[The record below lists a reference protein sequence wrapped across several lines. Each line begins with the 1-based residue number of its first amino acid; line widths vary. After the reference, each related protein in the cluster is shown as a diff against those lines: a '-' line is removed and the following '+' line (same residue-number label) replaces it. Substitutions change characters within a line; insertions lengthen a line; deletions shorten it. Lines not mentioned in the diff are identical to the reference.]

1 MKRRH
6 TNAAQLDGVVDL
18 ERLRSGSPDSIE
30 RDAARFLDLTY
41 PTDDVKA
48 LLRLLS
54 RRFGGAAS
62 EGTILA
68 NAVKGLGKS
77 HTLLLAYHLLKSPAE
92 ATAWMK
98 QLGFPWTPP
107 ASAIVLVHKFTDR
120 SMPGDA
126 LWSLVGRELGQTW
139 GEERA
144 PDVEHLIAALA
155 DRHLVLI
162 LDELERGIQGIVN
175 EAKRIQNLNFL
186 QMLSEAANRDQRITL
201 IAAIYDGTV
210 EPGATLRRTPKLEL
224 HFRKTEDRAAIVRHR
239 LFANADTYDRNAA
252 RDLIRSYANIWKR
265 FGVDTSEQQLARM
278 EATFPFLPD
287 LVELV
292 FTRISDTGGF
302 QGTRSALG
310 LLGAMLDASPPDSY
324 LMTAANCKISDNA
337 CADRLQDLNPS
348 GDLIAC
354 ATSNLRDLE
363 SKPYAEAIA
372 SATLLA
378 SLVPGGRSIG
388 LSKEEMIRSVVKPGD
403 DPNEFQATLDAFQK
417 FGTYFHHSEGRYHFD
432 REENAFAK
440 VELAAARLSD
450 DVARAQVITT
460 WRQEVFRDTQET
472 VVLQDL
478 EQAKSDLDALGLR
491 GRRFVLAPRR
501 LSTEERHGL
510 YLGAQMR
517 NQIILLEPREAAT
530 SHLANPDLLAYAK
543 RVKAANELANS
554 PGNADARRRYE
565 DIKLEESRQLQ
576 RLLKSAGLT
585 YVRIEN
591 WAEVA
596 IATQFEE
603 EPFGQSSSKAEVIE
617 QLRTHV
623 YPPSLF
629 VEHLRDHLAA
639 FIGQRVE
646 QVDRAYRS
654 TLGFPVPLDVPTITS
669 AVRQLA
675 EDRARILGLKH
686 QRNGGGFCGELVTLS
701 ESEFNQAELA
711 HPWPAAMPPTT
722 SGPGPVPPSEPGT
735 PGPVPPGGAG
745 PSPAAPPG
753 VRSEDRSTPHC
764 ASLGELRQQVAA
776 RLVDVDAPV
785 IQHVR
790 FAIFADFR
798 SHDLGSLPAA
808 FRGGLSGTGDL
819 GIQVDIAVPG
829 PMTKAQLEQH
839 CEKLPNLAGATYSAR
854 MVVELSDVI
863 STAINNVTSEQ
874 NQS

>member
-1 MKRRH
+1 MMKRRLAS
-6 TNAAQLDGVVDL
+6 AALLDGVVDL

-30 RDAARFLDLTY
+30 RDAARFLELTY
-41 PTDDVKA
+41 PTEDVKA

-54 RRFGGAAS
+54 RRFGGTAS

-77 HTLLLAYHLLKSPAE
+77 HALLLAYHLLRSPAE
-92 ATAWMK
+92 ATAWMMK
-98 QLGFPWTPP
+98 LGYAWTPP
-107 ASAIVLVHKFTDR
+107 ANAVVLVHKFTDR

-126 LWSLVGRELGQTW
+126 LWSLVARELGQTW
-139 GEERA
+139 SEERA
-144 PDVEHLIAALA
+144 PDVEDLIAAIG

-162 LDELERGIQGIVN
+162 LDELERGIQGIVSD
-175 EAKRIQNLNFL
+175 AKRIQNLNFL

-239 LFANADTYDRNAA
+239 LFANADSYDRSAA

-265 FGVDTSEQQLARM
+265 FGVETTEQQLIRT

-310 LLGAMLDASPPDSY
+310 LLGAMLDASAADSY
-324 LMTAANCKISDNA
+324 LMTAANCKISDSA
-337 CADRLQDLNPS
+337 CAGRLQDLNPS
-348 GDLIAC
+348 GDLITC
-354 ATSNLRDLE
+354 ATSNLRDLQ
-363 SKPYAEAIA
+363 SKPYADAIA

-378 SLVPGGRSIG
+378 SLVPGGRSLG
-388 LSKEEMIRSVVKPGD
+388 LSKEEMIRHVVKPGD

-417 FGTYFHHSEGRYHFD
+417 FGTYFHHTEGRYHFD
-432 REENAFAK
+432 REENAYAK

-450 DVARAQVITT
+450 GVARTQLITT
-460 WRQEVFRDTQET
+460 WLQEVFHNTDET

-478 EQAKSDLDALGLR
+478 EQAKNALDALGLR

-501 LSTEERHGL
+501 LSADERHGL

-517 NQIILLEPREAAT
+517 NQIILLEPREGVT

-554 PGNADARRRYE
+554 SGNADARRRYE

-576 RLLKSAGLT
+576 RLLKSAGLA
-585 YVRIEN
+585 YIRIEN
-591 WAEVA
+591 WAETA
-596 IATQFEE
+596 NATQFEE
-603 EPFGQSSSKAEVIE
+603 EPFGQVSSKAEVIE
-617 QLRTHV
+617 QLRTQV

-629 VEHLRDHLAA
+629 VEHLRDHLGS

-669 AVRQLA
+669 AIRQLA
-675 EDRARILGLKH
+675 EDRTRILGLKH
-686 QRNGGGFCGELVTLS
+686 QRGGGGFCGEPAALS
-701 ESEFNQAELA
+701 QSEFDQAELA
-711 HPWPAAMPPTT
+711 HPWPAAMPLTPPGTGPTQP
-722 SGPGPVPPSEPGT
+722 GEPGPSSPLPSAGPDSPPGT
-735 PGPVPPGGAG
+735 PPP
-745 PSPAAPPG
+745 
-753 VRSEDRSTPHC
+753 RSEERNTPHC
-764 ASLGELRQQVAA
+764 ASLGELRQQVAT
-776 RLVDVDAPV
+776 RLVDLDSPI

-790 FAIFADFR
+790 FSVFADFR
-798 SHDLGSLPAA
+798 NHDLTSLPAA
-808 FRGGLSGTGDL
+808 YRGGLFGTGDL
-819 GIQVDIAVPG
+819 GIQVDISLAG
-829 PMTKAQLEQH
+829 PMTKAQLERH

-854 MVVELSDVI
+854 MTVVLTDATAEQALS
-863 STAINNVTSEQ
+863 
-874 NQS
+874 

>member
-1 MKRRH
+1 MMKRRLEN
-6 TNAAQLDGVVDL
+6 TALLDGVVDL

-30 RDAARFLDLTY
+30 RDAARFLELTY
-41 PTDDVKA
+41 PTEDVKA

-54 RRFGGAAS
+54 SRFGGTAS

-77 HTLLLAYHLLKSPAE
+77 HALLLAYHLLRSPAE
-92 ATAWMK
+92 ATAWMLK
-98 QLGFPWTPP
+98 LGYTWTPP
-107 ASAIVLVHKFTDR
+107 ANAVVLVHKFTDR

-126 LWSLVGRELGQTW
+126 LWSLVGRELGQPW
-139 GEERA
+139 SDERA
-144 PDVEHLIAALA
+144 PDVEDLVAAIG
-155 DRHLVLI
+155 DHHLVLI

-175 EAKRIQNLNFL
+175 DAKRIQNLNFL

-239 LFANADTYDRNAA
+239 LFANAEGYDRNAA

-265 FGVDTSEQQLARM
+265 FGVETTEQQLARI

-310 LLGAMLDASPPDSY
+310 LLGAMLDASAADSY
-324 LMTAANCKISDNA
+324 LMTAANCKISDSA
-337 CADRLQDLNPS
+337 CAGRLQDLNPS
-348 GDLIAC
+348 GDLITC
-354 ATSNLRDLE
+354 AASNLRDLQ

-388 LSKEEMIRSVVKPGD
+388 LSKEEMIRHVVKPGD

-417 FGTYFHHSEGRYHFD
+417 FGSYFHHTEGRYHFD
-432 REENAFAK
+432 REENAYAK

-450 DVARAQVITT
+450 DVARAQLTTT
-460 WRQEVFRDTQET
+460 WLQEVFRDTHET

-478 EQAKSDLDALGLR
+478 EQAKNALDALGLR

-501 LSTEERHGL
+501 LSADERHGL

-517 NQIILLEPREAAT
+517 NQIILLEPRDGGAN
-530 SHLANPDLLAYAK
+530 HLINADLLAYAK
-543 RVKAANELANS
+543 RVRAANELANS
-554 PGNADARRRYE
+554 PCNADARRRYE
-565 DIKLEESRQLQ
+565 AINLDESRQLQ

-585 YVRIEN
+585 YIRIEN
-591 WAEVA
+591 WTETAN
-596 IATQFEE
+596 ATTFEE
-603 EPFGQSSSKAEVIE
+603 EPFGQVSSKAEVIE
-617 QLRTHV
+617 QLRTQV

-629 VEHLRDHLAA
+629 VEHLRDHLAS
-639 FIGQRVE
+639 FIGQRVD

-675 EDRARILGLKH
+675 EDRTRILGLKH
-686 QRNGGGFCGELVTLS
+686 QRGGGGFCGELVALS
-701 ESEFNQAELA
+701 QSEFDQAELA
-711 HPWPAAMPPTT
+711 HPWPAAMPSAPPGADLRRRAILGRPTRRQRT
-722 SGPGPVPPSEPGT
+722 GQFHGPVRPDR
-735 PGPVPPGGAG
+735 
-745 PSPAAPPG
+745 G
-753 VRSEDRSTPHC
+753 VRSETRLTAPALGNCARRLRHGLWIST
-764 ASLGELRQQVAA
+764 R
-776 RLVDVDAPV
+776 RLSSTCGS
-785 IQHVR
+785 R
-790 FAIFADFR
+790 
-798 SHDLGSLPAA
+798 SLPISATMTSAA
-808 FRGGLSGTGDL
+808 SPLRIEAGFPALATSIFRLIS
-819 GIQVDIAVPG
+819 
-829 PMTKAQLEQH
+829 H
-839 CEKLPNLAGATYSAR
+839 LPDR
-854 MVVELSDVI
+854 
-863 STAINNVTSEQ
+863 
-874 NQS
+874 

>member
-1 MKRRH
+1 MKRRLEN
-6 TNAAQLDGVVDL
+6 TALLDGVVDL

-30 RDAARFLDLTY
+30 RDAARFLELTY
-41 PTDDVKA
+41 PTEDVKA

-54 RRFGGAAS
+54 SRFGGTAS

-77 HTLLLAYHLLKSPAE
+77 HALLLAYHLLRSPAE
-92 ATAWMK
+92 ATAWMLK
-98 QLGFPWTPP
+98 LGYTWTPP
-107 ASAIVLVHKFTDR
+107 ANAVVLVHKFTDR

-126 LWSLVGRELGQTW
+126 LWSLVGRELGQPW
-139 GEERA
+139 SDERA
-144 PDVEHLIAALA
+144 PDVEDLVAAIG
-155 DRHLVLI
+155 DHHLVLI

-175 EAKRIQNLNFL
+175 DAKRIQNLNFL

-239 LFANADTYDRNAA
+239 LFANAEGYDRNAA

-265 FGVDTSEQQLARM
+265 FGVETTEQQLARI

-310 LLGAMLDASPPDSY
+310 LLGAMLDASAADSY
-324 LMTAANCKISDNA
+324 LMTAANCKISDSA
-337 CADRLQDLNPS
+337 CAGRLQDLNPS
-348 GDLIAC
+348 GDLITC
-354 ATSNLRDLE
+354 AASNLRDLQ

-388 LSKEEMIRSVVKPGD
+388 LSKEEMIRHVVKPGD

-417 FGTYFHHSEGRYHFD
+417 FGSYFHHTEGRYHFD
-432 REENAFAK
+432 REENAYAK

-450 DVARAQVITT
+450 DVARAQLTTT
-460 WRQEVFRDTQET
+460 WLQEVFRDTHET

-478 EQAKSDLDALGLR
+478 EQAKNALDALGLR

-501 LSTEERHGL
+501 LSADERHGL

-517 NQIILLEPREAAT
+517 NQIILLEPRDGGAN
-530 SHLANPDLLAYAK
+530 HLINADLLAYAK
-543 RVKAANELANS
+543 RVRAANELANS
-554 PGNADARRRYE
+554 PCNADARRRYE
-565 DIKLEESRQLQ
+565 AINLDESRQLQ

-585 YVRIEN
+585 YIRIEN
-591 WAEVA
+591 WTETAN
-596 IATQFEE
+596 ATTFEE
-603 EPFGQSSSKAEVIE
+603 EPFGQVSSKAEVIE
-617 QLRTHV
+617 QLRTQV

-629 VEHLRDHLAA
+629 VEHLRDHLAS
-639 FIGQRVE
+639 FIGQRVD

-675 EDRARILGLKH
+675 EDRTRILGLKH
-686 QRNGGGFCGELVTLS
+686 QRGGGGFCGELVALS
-701 ESEFNQAELA
+701 QSEFDQAELA
-711 HPWPAAMPPTT
+711 HPWPAAMPSAPPGARPTP
-722 SGPGPVPPSEPGT
+722 SGDPGPTDPAPTDGPVPRPGA
-735 PGPVPPGGAG
+735 PGP
-745 PSPAAPPG
+745 
-753 VRSEDRSTPHC
+753 RSEERNTPHC
-764 ASLGELRQQVAA
+764 ASLGELRQEVAA
-776 RLVDVDAPV
+776 RLVDLDSPIV
-785 IQHVR
+785 QHVR
-790 FAIFADFR
+790 FSVFADFR
-798 SHDLGSLPAA
+798 NYDLSSLPAA
-808 FRGGLSGTGDL
+808 YRGGLSGTGDL
-819 GIQVDIAVPG
+819 DIQVDISLAG

-839 CEKLPNLAGATYSAR
+839 CEKLPHLAGATYSAR
-854 MVVELSDVI
+854 MTVVLTDATAEQALS
-863 STAINNVTSEQ
+863 
-874 NQS
+874 

>member
-1 MKRRH
+1 MKKRLAS
-6 TNAAQLDGVVDL
+6 AALLDGVVDL
-18 ERLRSGSPDSIE
+18 ERLRSGSSDSIE
-30 RDAARFLDLTY
+30 RDAARFLELTY
-41 PTDDVKA
+41 PTEDVKA

-54 RRFGGAAS
+54 RRFGGTAS

-77 HTLLLAYHLLKSPAE
+77 HMLLLAYHLMRSPAE
-92 ATAWMK
+92 ATAWMM
-98 QLGFPWTPP
+98 QLGYTWIPP
-107 ASAIVLVHKFTDR
+107 ANAVVLVHKFTDR

-139 GEERA
+139 SEKRA
-144 PDVEHLIAALA
+144 PDVEDLIEAIG

-162 LDELERGIQGIVN
+162 LDELERGIQGIISD
-175 EAKRIQNLNFL
+175 AKRIQNLNFL

-239 LFANADTYDRNAA
+239 LFANADSYDRDAA

-265 FGVDTSEQQLARM
+265 FGVDTSVQQLSRM

-310 LLGAMLDASPPDSY
+310 LLGAMLDASAADSY
-324 LMTAANCKISDNA
+324 LMTAANCKISDSA

-348 GDLIAC
+348 GDLITC
-354 ATSNLRDLE
+354 AASNLRDLQ

-388 LSKEEMIRSVVKPGD
+388 LAKEEMIRNVVKPGD
-403 DPNEFQATLDAFQK
+403 DPNDFQATLDAFEK
-417 FGTYFHHSEGRYHFD
+417 FGTYFHHSDGRYRFD
-432 REENAFAK
+432 REENAYAK
-440 VELAAARLSD
+440 VELAAARLPD
-450 DVARAQVITT
+450 DVARAQLITT
-460 WRQEVFRDTQET
+460 WLQEVFRDTQET

-478 EQAKSDLDALGLR
+478 EQAKKDLDALGLR

-501 LSTEERHGL
+501 LSADERHGL

-517 NQIILLEPREAAT
+517 NQIILLEPREGVT
-530 SHLANPDLLAYAK
+530 SHLTNSDLLAYAK

-554 PGNADARRRYE
+554 PGNADVRRRYE

-591 WAEVA
+591 WAETA
-596 IATQFEE
+596 NATQFEE
-603 EPFGQSSSKAEVIE
+603 EPFGQASSKAEVIE
-617 QLRTHV
+617 QLRTQV

-629 VEHLRDHLAA
+629 VEHLRDHLAS

-654 TLGFPVPLDVPTITS
+654 TLGFPVPLDVPTITT
-669 AVRQLA
+669 AVRNLA
-675 EDRARILGLKH
+675 EDRARLLGLKH
-686 QRNGGGFCGELVTLS
+686 QRGGGGFCGEPVGLS
-701 ESEFNQAELA
+701 QSEFDQAELA
-711 HPWPAAMPPTT
+711 HPWPAAMPPPPP
-722 SGPGPVPPSEPGT
+722 GPGPTPPPEPG
-735 PGPVPPGGAG
+735 PEGPVPPGGLGTPPDAPG
-745 PSPAAPPG
+745 P
-753 VRSEDRSTPHC
+753 RSEERSTPHC

-776 RLVDVDAPV
+776 RLVDLDAPI
-785 IQHVR
+785 IQQVR
-790 FAIFADFR
+790 FSIFADFR
-798 SHDLGSLPAA
+798 SYDLGSLPAA
-808 FRGGLSGTGDL
+808 YRGGLSGTGDL
-819 GIQVDIAVPG
+819 GIQVDISVVG

-839 CEKLPNLAGATYSAR
+839 CEKLPNVTGANYSAR
-854 MVVELSDVI
+854 MTVVLTDI
-863 STAINNVTSEQ
+863 TAAQ
-874 NQS
+874 AQS

>member
-1 MKRRH
+1 MMKRRL
-6 TNAAQLDGVVDL
+6 ASAVLLDGVVDL
-18 ERLRSGSPDSIE
+18 ERLRTGSPDSIE
-30 RDAARFLDLTY
+30 RDAARFLELTY
-41 PTDDVKA
+41 PTEDVTA

-54 RRFGGAAS
+54 RRFGGTAS

-77 HTLLLAYHLLKSPAE
+77 HALLLAYHLLRSPAE
-92 ATAWMK
+92 ATAWMMK
-98 QLGFPWTPP
+98 LGYAWTPP
-107 ASAIVLVHKFTDR
+107 ADAVVLVHKLTDR

-126 LWSLVGRELGQTW
+126 LWLLVGPELGQSW
-139 GEERA
+139 SEARA
-144 PDVEHLIAALA
+144 PDVDDLIAAIG

-162 LDELERGIQGIVN
+162 LDELERGIQGIVSD
-175 EAKRIQNLNFL
+175 AKRIQNLNFL

-239 LFANADTYDRNAA
+239 LFANAESYDRNAA

-265 FGVDTSEQQLARM
+265 FSVETTEQQLTRI

-310 LLGAMLDASPPDSY
+310 LLGAMLDASAADSY
-324 LMTAANCKISDNA
+324 LMTAANCKISDSA
-337 CADRLQDLNPS
+337 CAGRLQDLNPS
-348 GDLIAC
+348 GDLITC
-354 ATSNLRDLE
+354 ATSNLRDLQ
-363 SKPYAEAIA
+363 SKPYADAIA

-388 LSKEEMIRSVVKPGD
+388 LSKEEMIRHVVKPGD

-417 FGTYFHHSEGRYHFD
+417 FGTYFHHTEGRYHFD
-432 REENAFAK
+432 REENAYAK

-450 DVARAQVITT
+450 DVARAQLITT
-460 WRQEVFRDTQET
+460 WLQEVFRDTQET

-478 EQAKSDLDALGLR
+478 EQAKNDLDALGLR

-501 LSTEERHGL
+501 LSADERHGL

-517 NQIILLEPREAAT
+517 NQIILLEPRDGGA

-585 YVRIEN
+585 YIRIEK
-591 WAEVA
+591 WAETA
-596 IATQFEE
+596 HAAQFEE
-603 EPFGQSSSKAEVIE
+603 EPFGQVSSKTEVIE
-617 QLRTHV
+617 QLRTQV

-629 VEHLRDHLAA
+629 FEHLRDHLGA

-675 EDRARILGLKH
+675 EDRTRVLGLKH
-686 QRNGGGFCGELVTLS
+686 QRGGGGFCGETVALS
-701 ESEFNQAELA
+701 QSEFDQAELA
-711 HPWPAAMPPTT
+711 HPWPAAMPPTPP
-722 SGPGPVPPSEPGT
+722 GPGPTPPGEPGPSSPLPPTGPDSPPGT
-735 PGPVPPGGAG
+735 PRP
-745 PSPAAPPG
+745 
-753 VRSEDRSTPHC
+753 RSEERNTPHC

-776 RLVDVDAPV
+776 RLVDLDAPI
-785 IQHVR
+785 IQHAR
-790 FAIFADFR
+790 FSVFADFR
-798 SHDLGSLPAA
+798 NHDLGSLPAA
-808 FRGGLSGTGDL
+808 YRGGLSGTGDL
-819 GIQVDIAVPG
+819 GIQVDISVAG

-854 MVVELSDVI
+854 MTVVLTDATAEQALS
-863 STAINNVTSEQ
+863 
-874 NQS
+874 